1 MPKVDTVGENYY
13 NPLLL
18 IDALGGWLFWVVSI
32 LSIATVFVDKA
43 VYPAQYA
50 VLQIAFMV
58 CVFLFFAQGLALK
71 LYFFPRAEDARRQQ
85 LLSDSFGVAL
95 THEQTVGYY
104 NNDQTNPLKRLAA
117 STMESA
123 FFTAAVARKM
133 LVAQRTKTLGY
144 LGIYLVA
151 LLNRSSNLEWLI
163 VAAQV
168 VFSEDIIARWF
179 RMEWLRMRSER
190 IFDSLN
196 RLFTGKQAFSKP
208 AAQSQSVDS
217 FSFYET
223 TKSTATILLS
233 SKIFY
238 EQNAR
243 LTAEWD
249 QIRAKLGI

>member
-13 NPLLL
+13 KPLAL
-18 IDALGGWLFWVVSI
+18 IDAFGGWLFWVVSI
-32 LSIATVFVDKA
+32 LSIATLFVDKA

-50 VLQIAFMV
+50 ILQIAFMV
-58 CVFLFFAQGLALK
+58 CVLLFFAQGLVQK

-123 FFTAAVARKM
+123 FFTSAVARKM
-133 LVAQRTKTLGY
+133 LVGQRAKTLGY
-144 LGIYLVA
+144 LVIYVAA
-151 LLNRSSNLEWLI
+151 LLNRSSNLEWLV

-179 RMEWLRMRSER
+179 RMEWLRIRSEKV
-190 IFDSLN
+190 FEGLN
-196 RLFTGKQAFSKP
+196 RLFTGKHAFSRP

-233 SKIFY
+233 SKIFHR
-238 EQNAR
+238 ENAR

-249 QIRAKLGI
+249 QIRVKLGI